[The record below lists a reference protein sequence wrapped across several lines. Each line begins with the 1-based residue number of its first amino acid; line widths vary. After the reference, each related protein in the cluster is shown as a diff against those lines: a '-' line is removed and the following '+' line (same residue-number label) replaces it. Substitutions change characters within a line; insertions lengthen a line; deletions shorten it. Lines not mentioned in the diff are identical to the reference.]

1 MMQAETLESIKRS
14 ASIPSMPLV
23 ATRCYEMTQDSNC
36 DYNKLVEL
44 LSTDPGIAASVLRL
58 ANSPLFGVTRQVSS
72 LKHAIA
78 LLGVKRIRDLVL
90 ARYLVQKTEELQCD
104 LIDISY
110 YWRISVTSAI
120 LTSKFANALLPARR
134 DEAFMIGLLADL
146 GVLVLAQALP
156 DQYAPIAARYQPHSG
171 DAWMHGE
178 YNLMGVTHGEVTALV
193 LEQWN
198 LPEIMCEAVKHHHSE
213 PADLPDNAD
222 AALLARIVGGASA
235 IARVLAQTMPVEEAV
250 STCRQAMD
258 KVDLDVKV
266 LVKALDG
273 LDEDIAQMAEL
284 IQVDVLNSR
293 VFAVLTKQ
301 LAENLK
307 TSGVA
312 TPAS

>member
-1 MMQAETLESIKRS
+1 MQAETLESIKRS

-198 LPEIMCEAVKHHHSE
+198 LPEIMCEAVKHHHSD

-250 STCRQAMD
+250 ATCRQAMD

>member
-90 ARYLVQKTEELQCD
+90 ARYLVQKTDELKCE

-110 YWRISVTSAI
+110 YWRVSVTTAI
-120 LTSKFANALLPARR
+120 LSSKFANALLPARR

-156 DQYAPIAARYQPHSG
+156 DQYAPIASRYQPHSG
-171 DAWMHGE
+171 DAWMQGE
-178 YNLMGVTHGEVTALV
+178 YNLMGVTHGEVTAVV

-198 LPEIMCEAVKHHHSE
+198 LPEIMCESVRFHHATG
-213 PADLPDNAD
+213 ADLPENAD
-222 AALLARIVGGASA
+222 ANLLARIVGASSA
-235 IARVLAQTMPVEEAV
+235 ISRVLAQTMPVEQAV
-250 STCRQAMD
+250 TTCRQAMD
-258 KVDLDVKV
+258 RVELDVKV

-273 LDEDIAQMAEL
+273 LDGDIEQMAGL

-301 LAENLK
+301 LAENLMA
-307 TSGVA
+307 SSVA
-312 TPAS
+312 TTAS

>member
-1 MMQAETLESIKRS
+1 MQAETLESIKRS

>member
-1 MMQAETLESIKRS
+1 MMQSETLESIKRS

-23 ATRCYEMTQDSNC
+23 ATRCYEMTQDTNC

-78 LLGVKRIRDLVL
+78 LLGVTRIRDLVL
-90 ARYLVQKTEELQCD
+90 ARYLVQKTEELKCD
-104 LIDISY
+104 LVDISY
-110 YWRISVTSAI
+110 YWRISVTTAI
-120 LTSKFANALLPARR
+120 LASKFSNALLPARR

-156 DQYAPIAARYQPHSG
+156 EQYKPIASRYQPHSG
-171 DAWMHGE
+171 DAWMQGE

-198 LPEIMCEAVKHHHSE
+198 LPEIMCEAVRHHHAS
-213 PADLPDNAD
+213 PADLPENAD
-222 AALLARIVGGASA
+222 ANLLARIVGGTSA
-235 IARVLAQTMPVEEAV
+235 IARVMSQTMPVEEAV
-250 STCRQAMD
+250 TICRAAMD
-258 KVDLDVKV
+258 RVELDVKV

-273 LDEDIAQMAEL
+273 LEEDIEQMAEL

-293 VFAVLTKQ
+293 VFAVLVKQ
-301 LAENLK
+301 LAENLQNA
-307 TSGVA
+307 SVA
-312 TPAS
+312 ASS